1 MNLSNEMLNV
11 LAASMSAVAAVAAL
25 IVAALSLRQSAKAA
39 EATRRH
45 SARAMDDSLQSRLD
59 PMYPDLRRILGH
71 LDDGVP
77 REIRHVL
84 IPFFVLYS
92 DAYGAYRDD
101 LLNKRDWE
109 GIAHEMAYWAQK
121 PTARRAW
128 EVFRLQTW
136 TEGFVEHVDAVL
148 AGAPIYPD
156 LEDGAVAPD
165 VAWT

>member
-1 MNLSNEMLNV
+1 MNMSSEALNA
-11 LAASMSAVAAVAAL
+11 LAASMSAVAALAAL
-25 IVAALSLRQSAKAA
+25 IVAGLSLRQSSRAA
-39 EATRRH
+39 EASRR
-45 SARAMDDSLQSRLD
+45 SNARAMDDSLQSRLD
-59 PMYPDLRRILGH
+59 PMYPELRRILGH

-92 DAYGAYRDD
+92 DAYGAHRDE
-101 LLNKRDWE
+101 LLNERDWE

-128 EVFRLQTW
+128 ALFRQQTW

-148 AGAPIYPD
+148 AGAPVYPT
-156 LEDGAVAPD
+156 LEDGAVAPE
-165 VAWT
+165 VSWT